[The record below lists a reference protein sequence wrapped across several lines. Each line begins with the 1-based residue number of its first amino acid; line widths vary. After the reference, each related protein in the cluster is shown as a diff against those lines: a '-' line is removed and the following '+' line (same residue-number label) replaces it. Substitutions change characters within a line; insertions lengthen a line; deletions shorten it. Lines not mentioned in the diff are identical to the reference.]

1 MKAYRVYLI
10 GTQDHYLITEK
21 QKPQFEV
28 ALKSNKGGV
37 ITVGGDIIRSNAI
50 KAIKAVNVDLESCPD
65 YFIGAVKKEE
75 GGKPSANGPA
85 YRNLPAEWIIL
96 SEDGKILSTNISR
109 MAQRRIAKA
118 IGETGH
124 FYLAKCHYRLGD
136 EGKEY
141 ITNLTMI
148 VEALQVK
155 PDAEGPEYSVIKQRF
170 LYGVPQL

>member
-1 MKAYRVYLI
+1 MKAYRVKLI
-10 GTQDHYLITEK
+10 GTTDHYLVTERQK
-21 QKPQFEV
+21 QDLDKLIDGNGNMV
-28 ALKSNKGGV
+28 HIA
-37 ITVGGDIIRSNAI
+37 GDTIRTNAI
-50 KAIKAVNVDLESCPD
+50 KAITQTNVDLESCPD
-65 YFIGAVKKEE
+65 YFIEAVKKEE
-75 GGKPSANGPA
+75 GGKPSASGPA

-118 IGETGH
+118 IGATGH
-124 FYLAKCHYRLGD
+124 FYLAKCHYRLGN

-148 VEALQVK
+148 AEALQVK
-155 PDAEGPEYSVIKQRF
+155 PDAEEPEYSAITQRF